1 VPQAFRGERLAI
13 RPSANDALYGV
24 FFAAHQVAIIDLAS
38 GKSVGYVPEHPSV
51 MSPG

>member
-1 VPQAFRGERLAI
+1 
-13 RPSANDALYGV
+13 
-24 FFAAHQVAIIDLAS
+24 VAIIDLAS